1 MIAARIHARQ
11 DVRDALPFC
20 GLRNGVAAA
29 VLASGPGDKGT
40 MVMCTGLS
48 GIAAPLVNK
57 ETGDTPADAIYITNS
72 YTYGDTH
79 TITVTAFVDDKYYQ
93 SAFQVHIVTKGINH
107 DGATPRSVGVA
118 ALAGIAAVLLMG

>member
-1 MIAARIHARQ
+1 
-11 DVRDALPFC
+11 
-20 GLRNGVAAA
+20 
-29 VLASGPGDKGT
+29 

-93 SAFQVHIVTKGINH
+93 SAFQVHIVTKGINGH

-118 ALAGIAAVLLMG
+118 ALAGIAAVILMG

>member
-1 MIAARIHARQ
+1 MLCRFAASSTASPRQSLRVPEQNAAR
-11 DVRDALPFC
+11 P
-20 GLRNGVAAA
+20 
-29 VLASGPGDKGT
+29 ASSRPPDSSSS
-40 MVMCTGLS
+40 VSS

>member
-1 MIAARIHARQ
+1 VADLRVLR
-11 DVRDALPFC
+11 RGGRRLGRC
-20 GLRNGVAAA
+20 GV
-29 VLASGPGDKGT
+29 
-40 MVMCTGLS
+40 GLS

-93 SAFQVHIVTKGINH
+93 SAFQVHIVTKLSGH
-107 DGATPRSVGVA
+107 DGATARAVGVA